1 MVRKSRQQRKMTS
14 GLRADAPKAP
24 RKPAGRSPSKPPTV
38 HVGRSRLNPTSKDL
52 ADLATDYPPTYPP
65 NGALPYRP
73 RMVAGTPRIPLPAPE
88 SMPVAPVE
96 PRRRFR
102 GARFL
107 SSWHLWVTLSLAAIL
122 GTGGLAAALLFKIP
136 ALPNCPEIFWPTAS
150 ASLRLYCG
158 QLAANKKTV
167 DDLLEAIELVNQLPE
182 NHPMRAEVDR
192 SIETWASEILELA
205 EDTFHKGDLEGA
217 IAIARRIPNGTAA
230 RDEIAE
236 RTDYWRTVWKEAE
249 EIFAEAEE
257 ALLDQNPR
265 EAFTIGM
272 RLLEVDNRY
281 WNTTKHQELSDLI
294 TASREDG
301 NRLGQIRQLARRGG
315 LDNILQA
322 IAMAE
327 EIKRISPVYPAAQRL
342 IASLGEEMLEL
353 AEDALRREDFA
364 GAMDIVEQIPD
375 SANLQP
381 EIQDFTIL
389 ARAQA
394 QAWEGGIGDLDAAIA
409 QAQRIRRNRPLY
421 GRAQALIS
429 RWQVEIRDVA
439 QLNQAR
445 QLAALGTLT
454 DLRAAIAEAR
464 QVPSSNPR
472 GDEAQELV
480 RQWTTRIETIE
491 DRPLLDQAQALAG
504 SGDLRTAISIA
515 NQISEGR
522 ALHDTAQ
529 EQIQSWTRQI
539 QRAED
544 QPLLDQAQRLAAVG
558 DLGQAIAIAEQIQP
572 GRVLHE
578 EAQSRAQSWRAQ
590 VTGQTRLQEAQI
602 AASPGTSEARIAG
615 IRIATSVPSNT
626 PSRADADRLIA
637 YWSQEI
643 LQNARTIANYNL
655 DAAIALLQQLPAN
668 TPASAAAQQQL
679 AAWQQLRNASIPSEL
694 NTLPASPGPTSESGN
709 APSTTEDEKVDEF

>member
-1 MVRKSRQQRKMTS
+1 MVE
-14 GLRADAPKAP
+14 
-24 RKPAGRSPSKPPTV
+24 
-38 HVGRSRLNPTSKDL
+38 
-52 ADLATDYPPTYPP
+52 
-65 NGALPYRP
+65 GA
-73 RMVAGTPRIPLPAPE
+73 PRIPAPPEPAPAR
-88 SMPVAPVE
+88 PPE
-96 PRRRFR
+96 PKRYPFP
-102 GARFL
+102 GARVL
-107 SSWHLWVTLSLAAIL
+107 LSWHLWAILGLGAIL

-192 SIETWASEILELA
+192 SIELWASQILELA
-205 EDTFHKGDLEGA
+205 EETFHKGDLEGA
-217 IAIARRIPNGTAA
+217 IAIARRIPDGTAA

-236 RTDYWRTVWKEAE
+236 RIDYWRTVWKEAE
-249 EIFAEAEE
+249 DIFAEAEE

-315 LDNILQA
+315 LSNLLKA
-322 IAMAE
+322 IEMAQ

-342 IASLGEEMLEL
+342 IGSLGEDMLDL

-364 GAMDIVEQIPD
+364 GAMDIVEQIPE
-375 SANLQP
+375 SANLQS

-394 QAWEGGIGDLDAAIA
+394 QSWVGGMGDLDAAIA

-429 RWQVEIRDVA
+429 RWQVEMRDVA

-445 QLAALGTLT
+445 QLAALGTLP

-464 QVPSSNPR
+464 QVPPTNPR

-480 RQWTTRIETIE
+480 QEWTTRIETVE
-491 DRPLLDQAQALAG
+491 DRPILDQAQALAG
-504 SGDLRTAISIA
+504 IGDLRTAIDVAS
-515 NQISEGR
+515 QIGSGR
-522 ALHDTAQ
+522 ALYDEAQ
-529 EQIQSWTRQI
+529 DQIGSWTAQI

-558 DLGQAIAIAEQIQP
+558 DLGQAIAVAEQIQP

-578 EAQSRAQSWRAQ
+578 EAQNRVQTWRAQ
-590 VTGQTRLQEAQI
+590 ITGQTRLQEAQLV
-602 AASPGTSEARIAG
+602 AAPGTSEARIAG
-615 IRIATSVPSNT
+615 IRIAATVPSNT
-626 PSRADADRLIA
+626 PSRTEADRLIA

-643 LQNARTIANYNL
+643 LQNAQTISGYNL
-655 DAAIALLQQLPAN
+655 DAAIALLQQFPAN

-679 AAWQQLRNASIPSEL
+679 ASWQQLRNASIPSEL
-694 NTLPASPGPTSESGN
+694 ETLPASPSPTSEPGDAS
-709 APSTTEDEKVDEF
+709 STSDDEKVDEF